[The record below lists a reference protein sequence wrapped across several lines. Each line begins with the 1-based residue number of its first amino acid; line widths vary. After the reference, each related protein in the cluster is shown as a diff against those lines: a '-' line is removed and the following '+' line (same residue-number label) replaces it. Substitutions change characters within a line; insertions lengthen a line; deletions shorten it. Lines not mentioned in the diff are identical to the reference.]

1 MKCIQCDGSGL
12 KNQNKVCEVCN
23 GFGETG
29 IVHTITEK
37 DIEVNELEG
46 QVEVGDEVLI
56 PEEEVIEKPKRKSIV
71 SKFKSKK

>member
-1 MKCIQCDGSGL
+1 MECIECAGSGL

-23 GFGETG
+23 GFGKIG
-29 IVHTITEK
+29 IIHTITKE
-37 DIEVNELEG
+37 DIEVNKLEG

-56 PEEEVIEKPKRKSIV
+56 PEEVIEKPKRKSII